1 MKKRS
6 MNALREAM
14 PEIFSGADEARVT
27 PQANR
32 AALDALIEALE
43 SAPPPT
49 AEEAIAMA
57 NYLNN
62 SKRGPL

>member
-6 MNALREAM
+6 IKALREAM
-14 PEIFSGADEARVT
+14 PEIFSGAAEMRVT

-32 AALDALIEALE
+32 AALDVLIDALE
-43 SAPPPT
+43 SAPRLT

-57 NYLNN
+57 TYLNN